1 MHTVVIFLA
10 HGCSEAINLADII
23 LAAAG
28 VVAGRVVD
36 ALNTHTHT
44 HTHTQRTIWLIPMN
58 HAQCSLGRDSGA
70 AHGQYDASEI
80 TRGNSPRESH
90 DHRKTVC
97 KRHAHFWTA
106 AEGSSATGLAS

>member
-44 HTHTQRTIWLIPMN
+44 HTHTAHNMAHPNESRTMFTR
-58 HAQCSLGRDSGA
+58 Q
-70 AHGQYDASEI
+70 GQWGCTWA
-80 TRGNSPRESH
+80 
-90 DHRKTVC
+90 V
-97 KRHAHFWTA
+97 
-106 AEGSSATGLAS
+106 